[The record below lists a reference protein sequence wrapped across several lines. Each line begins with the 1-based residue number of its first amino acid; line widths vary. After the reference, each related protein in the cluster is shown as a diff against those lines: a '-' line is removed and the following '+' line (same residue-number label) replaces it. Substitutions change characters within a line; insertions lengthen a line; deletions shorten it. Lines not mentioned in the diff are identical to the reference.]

1 MKWADGKFVDDE
13 DEVEKGPRTSLKVV
27 EEDLWCEK
35 LQLEQ
40 LAVVAAVA
48 VDDDVAAV
56 AAAAAVEGIDGRL
69 QYCSHLTWPVTWAP
83 ETIKYI

>member
-1 MKWADGKFVDDE
+1 MDDE

-27 EEDLWCEK
+27 EEDLWCER

-40 LAVVAAVA
+40 LAVVAAA
-48 VDDDVAAV
+48 ADDVAAV
-56 AAAAAVEGIDGRL
+56 AAAAVEGIDGRL

-83 ETIKYI
+83 VKI